1 MSINETSD
9 IVGALLVGI
18 VLIRLCMIDIRE
30 ARLPDRYTLPLI
42 CTGIAY
48 NGILSRELPA
58 LSLWGSIVGYIV
70 FWLLGE
76 VFFRWRDREGLGLG
90 DAKLLSA
97 AGAWLGI
104 MALPTLVLIAA
115 GSALGYAVLRGAPRD
130 VPLPFGPFLAFAF
143 WLLLLIWGPVHS

>member
-1 MSINETSD
+1 M
-9 IVGALLVGI
+9 
-18 VLIRLCMIDIRE
+18 
-30 ARLPDRYTLPLI
+30 
-42 CTGIAY
+42 
-48 NGILSRELPA
+48 
-58 LSLWGSIVGYIV
+58 SLWGSIVGYIV

-76 VFFRWRDREGLGLG
+76 MFFRWQDREGLGLG

-115 GSALGYAVLRGAPRD
+115 GSALGFAALRNAPRGAP
-130 VPLPFGPFLAFAF
+130 LAFGPFLAFAF